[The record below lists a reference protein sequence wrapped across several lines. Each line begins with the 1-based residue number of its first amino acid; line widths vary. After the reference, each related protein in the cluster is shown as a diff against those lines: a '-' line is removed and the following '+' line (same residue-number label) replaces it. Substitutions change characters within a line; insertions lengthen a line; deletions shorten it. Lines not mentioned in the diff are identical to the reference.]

1 MRLYFIRVKC
11 ELGQSYAV
19 ANRIADL
26 EIASEIHSTAG
37 AFDLLVKLYVDDDE
51 DVGQYVNTH
60 IHAVGGIRDTETL
73 VTFRAF

>member
-1 MRLYFIRVKC
+1 MRAYFVRIKC

-19 ANRIADL
+19 ANVIAER
-26 EIASEIHSTAG
+26 EIASELYSTAG
-37 AFDLLVKLYVDDDE
+37 AFDLLLKLYLEETE

-60 IHAVGGIRDTETL
+60 IHSVPGIRDTETL

>member
-1 MRLYFIRVKC
+1 MRAYFIRIKC

-19 ANRIADL
+19 ASRLAEL

-37 AFDLLVKLYVDDDE
+37 SFDLLVKLYLEESE
-51 DVGQYVNTH
+51 DVGQFVNEH

>member
-1 MRLYFIRVKC
+1 MRAYFVRIKC

-19 ANRIADL
+19 ADHLAEL

-37 AFDLLVKLYVDDDE
+37 SFDLLVKFYLEEEV
-51 DVGQYVNTH
+51 DVGRFVNENVH
-60 IHAVGGIRDTETL
+60 GIDGIRDTETL

>member
-1 MRLYFIRVKC
+1 MRAYFVRIKC

-19 ANRIADL
+19 ANQLAEL

-37 AFDLLVKLYVDDDE
+37 SFDLLVKFYLEE
-51 DVGQYVNTH
+51 DVDVGRFVNENVH
-60 IHAVGGIRDTETL
+60 GIGGIRDTETL

>member
-1 MRLYFIRVKC
+1 MRAYFVRIKC

-19 ANRIADL
+19 ASRLAEL

-37 AFDLLVKLYVDDDE
+37 SFDLLVKLYLDEAE
-51 DVGQYVNTH
+51 DVGQFVNEH
-60 IHAVGGIRDTETL
+60 VHSVGGIRDTETL

>member
-1 MRLYFIRVKC
+1 MHAYFVRIKC
-11 ELGQSYAV
+11 QLGESYTV
-19 ANRIADL
+19 ANRIAEL

-37 AFDLLVKLYVDDDE
+37 SFDLLVKLYLEDDV
-51 DVGQYVNTH
+51 DVGQFVNTH

>member
-1 MRLYFIRVKC
+1 MRAYFVRIKC

-19 ANRIADL
+19 ANRLAEL

-37 AFDLLVKLYVDDDE
+37 SFDLLVKLYLEEAE
-51 DVGQYVNTH
+51 DVGQFVNEH
-60 IHAVGGIRDTETL
+60 IHGVGGIRDTETL

>member
-1 MRLYFIRVKC
+1 MRLYFIRVRC

>member
-1 MRLYFIRVKC
+1 MRAYFVQIKC
-11 ELGQSYAV
+11 DLGQSYAV
-19 ANRIADL
+19 ANRLAEL

-37 AFDLLVKLYVDDDE
+37 SFDLLVKLYLEDGE
-51 DVGQYVNTH
+51 DVGHFVNTR

>member
-1 MRLYFIRVKC
+1 MRAYFVQIKC

-19 ANRIADL
+19 ADRIAEL
-26 EIASEIHSTAG
+26 EIASEVYSTAG
-37 AFDLLVKLYVDDDE
+37 PFDLLVKLYLEEGE
-51 DVGQYVNTH
+51 DVGQFVNER